1 VFFDTLLARLS
12 PGEIEAVLAHEL
24 GHFKHKHV
32 LKRMIM
38 MFAVSLL
45 AFWLLGWLS
54 QQVGF
59 FVGLGVKPNMSAPNN
74 ALALMLFMMSVPVV
88 LFFTAPIM
96 AAFSRKDEFEADAY
110 ARAHASG
117 QDLAVALVKLY
128 EDNASTLTPDPL
140 YVRFYYS
147 HPPASER
154 LAALAKAS

>member
-1 VFFDTLLARLS
+1 
-12 PGEIEAVLAHEL
+12 LAHEL

-32 LKRMIM
+32 LKRMIGL
-38 MFAVSLL
+38 FGLSLL

-59 FVGLGVKPNMSAPNN
+59 YLGLGVRPNLDGANN
-74 ALALMLFMMSVPVV
+74 AMAILLFMMSVP
-88 LFFTAPIM
+88 LATFFIAPLLST
-96 AAFSRKDEFEADAY
+96 FSRRDEFQADAY
-110 ARAHASG
+110 ACAHARG
-117 QDLAVALVKLY
+117 QDLAQALVKLY

-154 LAALAKAS
+154 LARVGQLST